1 VLIDEVHIGE
11 IRSRYEGL
19 APVMD
24 ERVTRLWAACEA
36 KALGRGGIAAV
47 TEATGILGKRIW
59 SGMRE
64 LKEIGRRPPTEPPRQ
79 QRVRRPGAGRK
90 PLTEKDPTLLTD
102 LDGLVEP
109 VTRGDPESPLRWT
122 CKSVRKL
129 ADELRAMGHQ
139 VGPQKVSELL
149 HDMDYSL
156 QGTRKTREGSAHP
169 DRNEQFEHINA
180 QARTFQRAGEPVI
193 SVDTKKKELVGDFA
207 NAGKEWRPT
216 GEPEPVRVHDFID
229 KRLGKAIPYGV
240 YDIGRNEGWVNVGID
255 HDTAEFAV
263 ESIRRWWRRMGRRA
277 YPDASRLLLT
287 ADGGGSN
294 GYRTRLWKLQLQRF
308 ADESG
313 LDVTVAHY
321 PPGTSKWNKI
331 EHRMF
336 CHITA
341 ELARSSARECRNRR
355 QPHRE
360 HGDEDGTPHQGRPR
374 PPPLREG
381 HHGLRRTTRQSPHQA
396 ASLPRRMELH
406 RSFIPDVTAYP
417 SSLAS
422 VISGRRLRAY
432 PDRRRE
438 RREARANPSTARSVR
453 AGT

>member
-1 VLIDEVHIGE
+1 
-11 IRSRYEGL
+11 
-19 APVMD
+19 MD

-64 LKEIGRRPPTEPPRQ
+64 LKEMGRHPPKESPRQ

-90 PLTEKDPTLLTD
+90 PLTEKDPTLVRD

-180 QARTFQRAGEPVI
+180 QARTFLRAGEPVI

-207 NAGKEWRPT
+207 NAGKEWRPA
-216 GEPEPVRVHDFID
+216 GDPEPVRVHDFID
-229 KRLGKAIPYGV
+229 KQLGKAIPYGV

-263 ESIRRWWRRMGRRA
+263 ESIRRWWRRMGRRV

-294 GYRTRLWKLQLQRF
+294 GYRTRLWKLELQRF

-336 CHITA
+336 CHITQNWRGRPLESVETVVSLIGNTVTKTGLRIKA
-341 ELARSSARECRNRR
+341 ALDRRLYEKAITVSDDQLASLHIRPHRFHGEWNYTLRSS
-355 QPHRE
+355 P
-360 HGDEDGTPHQGRPR
+360 T
-374 PPPLREG
+374 
-381 HHGLRRTTRQSPHQA
+381 
-396 ASLPRRMELH
+396 
-406 RSFIPDVTAYP
+406 
-417 SSLAS
+417 
-422 VISGRRLRAY
+422 
-432 PDRRRE
+432 
-438 RREARANPSTARSVR
+438 
-453 AGT
+453 

>member
-1 VLIDEVHIGE
+1 VLIDEVRIGE

-36 KALGRGGIAAV
+36 KALGRGGTAAV

-64 LKEIGRRPPTEPPRQ
+64 LKEIGRHPLTEPPRQ

-90 PLTEKDPTLLTD
+90 PLTEKDPTLVTD

-180 QARTFQRAGEPVI
+180 QARIFQRAGEPVI

-207 NAGKEWRPT
+207 NAGKEWRPA
-216 GEPEPVRVHDFID
+216 GDPEPVRVHDFID

-294 GYRTRLWKLQLQRF
+294 GYRTRLWKLELQRF

-331 EHRMF
+331 EHRLF
-336 CHITA
+336 CHITQNWRGRPLESVETVVSLIGNTVTKTGLRIKA
-341 ELARSSARECRNRR
+341 ALDRHLYEKAITVSDDQLASLHIRPHRFHGEWNYTLRSS
-355 QPHRE
+355 P
-360 HGDEDGTPHQGRPR
+360 T
-374 PPPLREG
+374 
-381 HHGLRRTTRQSPHQA
+381 
-396 ASLPRRMELH
+396 
-406 RSFIPDVTAYP
+406 
-417 SSLAS
+417 
-422 VISGRRLRAY
+422 
-432 PDRRRE
+432 
-438 RREARANPSTARSVR
+438 
-453 AGT
+453 

>member
-1 VLIDEVHIGE
+1 VLIDEARVEE
-11 IRSRYEGL
+11 IRSRYASL
-19 APVMD
+19 AAVMD
-24 ERVTRLWAACEA
+24 ERVTRLWAASEA

-59 SGMRE
+59 SGMRD
-64 LKEIGRRPPTEPPRQ
+64 LKEMGLRPPMDPPRQ

-90 PLTEKDPTLLTD
+90 LLIEKDPAIVGD
-102 LDGLVEP
+102 LDALVEP
-109 VTRGDPESPLRWT
+109 LTRGDPESPLRWT

-129 ADELRAMGHQ
+129 AEELRAMGHQ

-149 HDMDYSL
+149 HGMEYSL
-156 QGTRKTREGSAHP
+156 QGTRKTREGTEHP
-169 DRNEQFEHINA
+169 DRNEQFKHINA
-180 QARTFQRAGEPVI
+180 QARSFQRAGEPVI

-207 NAGKEWRPT
+207 NGGKEWRPA

-229 KRLGKAIPYGV
+229 ERLGKAIPYGV

-263 ESIRRWWRRMGRRA
+263 ESIRRWWRRMGRYA
-277 YPDASRLLLT
+277 YPDATRLLLT

-336 CHITA
+336 CHITQNWRGRPLESVETVVSLIGNTTTTTGLRIKA
-341 ELARSSARECRNRR
+341 ALDSHRYEKAIKVSDEQLASLHIR
-355 QPHRE
+355 PHRF
-360 HGDEDGTPHQGRPR
+360 HGDWKYTIRTS
-374 PPPLREG
+374 PP
-381 HHGLRRTTRQSPHQA
+381 
-396 ASLPRRMELH
+396 
-406 RSFIPDVTAYP
+406 
-417 SSLAS
+417 
-422 VISGRRLRAY
+422 
-432 PDRRRE
+432 
-438 RREARANPSTARSVR
+438 
-453 AGT
+453 

>member
-1 VLIDEVHIGE
+1 VLIDEVRIGE
-11 IRSRYEGL
+11 IRSRYESL

-64 LKEIGRRPPTEPPRQ
+64 LKEIGRHPPTEPPRQ

-90 PLTEKDPTLLTD
+90 PLIEKDPTLVTD

-129 ADELRAMGHQ
+129 AEELRAMGHQ

-180 QARTFQRAGEPVI
+180 QARTFLRAGEPVI

-207 NAGKEWRPT
+207 NAGKEWRPA
-216 GEPEPVRVHDFID
+216 GDPEPVRVHDFID
-229 KRLGKAIPYGV
+229 KQLGKAIPYGV

-263 ESIRRWWRRMGRRA
+263 ESIRRWWRRMGRRV

-294 GYRTRLWKLQLQRF
+294 GYRTRLWKLELQRF

-336 CHITA
+336 CHITQNWRGRPLESVETVVSLIGNTVTKTGLRIKA
-341 ELARSSARECRNRR
+341 ALDRRLYEKAITVSDDQLASLHIRPHRFHGEWNYTLRSS
-355 QPHRE
+355 P
-360 HGDEDGTPHQGRPR
+360 T
-374 PPPLREG
+374 
-381 HHGLRRTTRQSPHQA
+381 
-396 ASLPRRMELH
+396 
-406 RSFIPDVTAYP
+406 
-417 SSLAS
+417 
-422 VISGRRLRAY
+422 
-432 PDRRRE
+432 
-438 RREARANPSTARSVR
+438 
-453 AGT
+453 